1 MASVKQ
7 QQQEAMASIDT
18 AKALIDKV
26 LVILQ
31 LVDESP
37 SLSLTFATNPIGFLL
52 QMLEHLGVT
61 YEEIRLWITNFLI
74 YVLPALEIS
83 TKAILLTNLKHMI
96 SCSVDPR
103 IPDKYRKR
111 HKVPTSTDSSQEY
124 GIDINI
130 ESIDYLNKLAVSP
143 LSDEGSELYF
153 GLEGVTD
160 VYKFARA
167 DDFDAF
173 LWFVIHKGHFPNSSV
188 ISDTSTFTDN
198 IHGGGADSVIPN
210 NGTLLEPL
218 EVRYSS
224 GSPSSILPGNT
235 FTYSGSSHIISMCI
249 DSKYDKESNSIIS
262 NTLLPTTDDW
272 NSVNWYA
279 RRASQLGKNFGFG
292 WGVNQATG
300 NSYFKGKMSLN
311 SKEPKGRDYSK
322 ERGICNLQYLDQAQT
337 EDAPI
342 VGLVNNKIRFTIL
355 PKPYVHIPN
364 ISKGEPPWRF
374 KKMLFD
380 AKGNYDPNGKYTFA
394 QSIGE
399 DDTTSGVIKFTGFTD
414 NQDLDPGLSIDI
426 KSGKVTV
433 NSPSNMVTYLFECYP
448 GLTVFEFNYDYVMS
462 LKLFDA
468 KVIATSLLDSL
479 INARLGI
486 SANFALQK
494 QEAVEELREIVR
506 NVINSDDSSVSDCF
520 FTFDNT
526 KYDNLLKKSEEK
538 RARQQRFGN
547 VTEESGMFNSVQE
560 ILKEYSANAELHEQF
575 EVINR
580 AITETSAIITE
591 GVPEKD
597 KFKVHFDFVTDLV
610 EQLTFAIVTS
620 ILSPKVLMLLEVN
633 ETIMGGKWEKFTMK
647 DLIKAMREIIV
658 AIVKEIRDLI
668 VQELM
673 KLVLKYLEPIIAML
687 TSIILRE
694 QVEAYTDAIMEILR
708 NCPSLW
714 FSLGNRYNDTK
725 LDTVD
730 YADIDVSH
738 TNKDMPLLNNC

>member
-1 MASVKQ
+1 MASIKEQ
-7 QQQEAMASIDT
+7 QQDAMASIDT
-18 AKALIDKV
+18 AKAMLDKV

-31 LVDESP
+31 LVEFSP

-52 QMLEHLGVT
+52 QLLEHLGVT
-61 YEEIRLWITNFLI
+61 YEELRLWLTNFLI

-111 HKVPTSTDSSQEY
+111 HKAPTNFNTSQEY

-130 ESIDYLNKLAVSP
+130 ESIDYLNKLATSP
-143 LSDEGSELYF
+143 LSDEGSEMYF

-173 LWFVIHKGHFPNSSV
+173 LWFVIHKGHFPNSSS

-198 IHGGGADSVIPN
+198 IHGGGADRVVPD

-218 EVRYSS
+218 EIFYSS
-224 GSPSSILPGNT
+224 DSPSSILPGNT
-235 FTYSGSSHIISMCI
+235 FIYTGSSHVISMCI
-249 DSKYDKESNSIIS
+249 DSLYDGESNNIVS
-262 NTLLPTTDDW
+262 NILLPTSDDW

-279 RRASQLGKNFGFG
+279 RRADQLGKNLGFG
-292 WGVNQATG
+292 WGVNQKNANTK
-300 NSYFKGKMSLN
+300 YKG
-311 SKEPKGRDYSK
+311 KGRDYSK
-322 ERGICNLQYLDQAQT
+322 ERGLCNLQYLDQAQT
-337 EDAPI
+337 QDAPI
-342 VGLVNNKIRFTIL
+342 TGLVNNKIRFTIL
-355 PKPYVHIPN
+355 PKPYVHVPS
-364 ISKGEPPWRF
+364 ISDGEPPWRF

-380 AKGNYDPNGKYTFA
+380 AKGNYDPKGKYTFA

-399 DDTTSGVIKFTGFTD
+399 NVADGKIHFTGLNTD
-414 NQDLDPGLSIDI
+414 VYIDI
-426 KSGKVTV
+426 KSGAVTV
-433 NSPSNMVTYLFECYP
+433 ANPSELVKDLFECYP

-462 LKLFDA
+462 IKLFDA

-479 INARLGI
+479 INTRLGI
-486 SANFALQK
+486 NATFGMQH
-494 QEAVEELREIVR
+494 QEAVAELKEIIK
-506 NVINSDDSSVSDCF
+506 NIINSDDSSVSDCY
-520 FTFDNT
+520 FTFDNS
-526 KYDNLLKKSEEK
+526 KYDALLKKSEEK
-538 RARQQRFGN
+538 RARQQKFGN
-547 VTEESGMFNSVQE
+547 VTEESGMFNNVQE

-575 EVINR
+575 DILNR
-580 AITETSAIITE
+580 AITQASVNITE
-591 GVPEKD
+591 GVAEQD
-597 KFKVHFDFVTDLV
+597 KFKVHFDFVTDLI
-610 EQLTFAIVTS
+610 EQLTFAIVSS

-633 ETIMGGKWEKFTMK
+633 ETIMGGKWEKFTLK
-647 DLIKAMREIIV
+647 DLLTAMRQIII
-658 AIVKEIRDLI
+658 AIIKEIRDLI
-668 VQELM
+668 IQELM

-694 QVEAYTDAIMEILR
+694 QVEAYVDAINEILR
-708 NCPSLW
+708 NCPVIW
-714 FSLGNRYNDTK
+714 FRLGNKYEDTK

-738 TNKDMPLLNNC
+738 RIEDKPLNQC